1 MAEQD
6 DVVESATPGGGT
18 AEQVVTIITA
28 DSGWRAIYGNQ
39 SGGEE
44 SGLSRVVAWALVEN
58 DTGERRVVG
67 MVIDPQDRSSI
78 VTATGTESAQAGTLT
93 GYGYKER

>member
-6 DVVESATPGGGT
+6 DVVGSAPAAGEPG
-18 AEQVVTIITA
+18 ERVVTIITA
-28 DSGWRAIYGNQ
+28 DSGWRAIYGSQ
-39 SGGEE
+39 GGSED

-58 DTGERRVVG
+58 DAGERRVVG
-67 MVIDPQDRSSI
+67 MVVDPQNRSSI